1 MVLRKNENYITSQSN
16 NYDVFRNVISN
27 LVCGKPVEKLVTIV
41 IPTYNREQLLKES
54 IESALLQNYDD
65 FSVIVVS
72 NNPDSINSMKAIYD
86 NFNDA
91 RLSIFVNEENIGA
104 VGNWNR
110 CYQLCQS
117 EWVLQLHDDD
127 YLEKNFLRNMMNVI
141 RSTKKIDMLC
151 TAREI
156 VGEKRETNG
165 TSEIIKFLKQKI
177 ISITGPIIFRLDAE
191 DYLSVLP
198 GSIIGAV
205 IRREKV
211 LELGGFP
218 EEYYPAFDK
227 YFLTKFC
234 YNFDAYCA
242 HFKKNLINYR
252 RECNISLNIDVQ
264 RMLVLQNKELA
275 DYIIEI
281 HKCGRLSQYI
291 AISNLINQSILL
303 KRTNE
308 NQYKLLLADLNDEEI
323 SAVSTSTKIRKF
335 ITLYSVVLIA
345 YKKMMKKKRKN

>member
-1 MVLRKNENYITSQSN
+1 MVLKKNKNYIISQSN
-16 NYDVFRNVISN
+16 NYAVSRNVTSN

-65 FSVIVVS
+65 FSVMVVS
-72 NNPDSINSMKAIYD
+72 NNPDSISSMKAIYD

-91 RLSIFVNEENIGA
+91 RLSIFVNEENIGVA
-104 VGNWNR
+104 GNWNR

-117 EWVLQLHDDD
+117 EWILQLHDDD
-127 YLEKNFLRNMMNVI
+127 YLEKNFLKNMMDVI
-141 RSTKKIDMLC
+141 HSTKKIDMLC

-156 VGEKRETNG
+156 VGERHEINR

-191 DYLSVLP
+191 DYLSVSP
-198 GSIIGAV
+198 GSIIGA
-205 IRREKV
+205 IMRREKV

-218 EEYYPAFDK
+218 EEYYPALDK

-234 YNFDAYCA
+234 YNYDAYCV
-242 HFKKNLINYR
+242 HFEKNLINYR

-281 HKCGRLSQYI
+281 YGRGKLSRYI
-291 AISNLINQSILL
+291 AISNLINQSTLL

-308 NQYKLLLADLNDEEI
+308 NQYKLLIADLNDEEI
-323 SAVSTSTKIRKF
+323 NAVSISEKIRKF

-345 YKKMMKKKRKN
+345 YNKLKKKRRKN